1 MSDHAVGDNDQ
12 VFVSRCGSVSCMETV
27 VETTTYK
34 QHPIPQPKITIKL
47 KNEKI
52 VISPRK
58 SSPSTSSNN
67 DERTSDKIKMS
78 INNNK
83 YNEDFANNDN
93 NNDDDE
99 ETEKSGTMEMTCIKK
114 IKLQRKS
121 SSYSIDEES
130 NKAKELE
137 STIIKEVPDTAGD
150 RMFQEAEAFNLL
162 EAFFKSNPHLETKLS
177 NENVSMIASDEEE
190 HLPLEDFTIKLQS
203 FEELENDVFKGLDIF
218 DKVGEIEN
226 KFAAEEEVC
235 ILESNIHL
243 GLRNPKTKSNKKPA
257 GVKVL
262 YDCKICEKVLMSKW
276 ELIEHESSHKK
287 EFVCEICSRSFRKE
301 IHLNAH
307 MDIHTCSKCGIIG
320 KLKLNKKCNLC
331 QIKALD
337 KKSKGQFKSS
347 RDEKSWKCRREAI
360 KNLGKLLMK
369 RRSFYYPKI

>member
-1 MSDHAVGDNDQ
+1 
-12 VFVSRCGSVSCMETV
+12 
-27 VETTTYK
+27 
-34 QHPIPQPKITIKL
+34 
-47 KNEKI
+47 
-52 VISPRK
+52 
-58 SSPSTSSNN
+58 
-67 DERTSDKIKMS
+67 
-78 INNNK
+78 
-83 YNEDFANNDN
+83 
-93 NNDDDE
+93 
-99 ETEKSGTMEMTCIKK
+99 
-114 IKLQRKS
+114 
-121 SSYSIDEES
+121 
-130 NKAKELE
+130 
-137 STIIKEVPDTAGD
+137 
-150 RMFQEAEAFNLL
+150 MFQEAEAFNLL

>member
-1 MSDHAVGDNDQ
+1 MSDHAVGDDDQ

-52 VISPRK
+52 VISPPK
-58 SSPSTSSNN
+58 SSPSTSGNN
-67 DERTSDKIKMS
+67 EERTSVKMKMS

-99 ETEKSGTMEMTCIKK
+99 EVEKSGTMKMTCIKK

-121 SSYSIDEES
+121 SSYSNDEES
-130 NKAKELE
+130 NEAKELE
-137 STIIKEVPDTAGD
+137 STLIKEVPDTAGD
-150 RMFQEAEAFNLL
+150 RMIQEAEAFDLL
-162 EAFFKSNPHLETKLS
+162 EAFFKSNPHLETTLS
-177 NENVSMIASDEEE
+177 NENVSMIASASED
-190 HLPLEDFTIKLQS
+190 HLTLEDFTIKLQS

-235 ILESNIHL
+235 ILEPNIHL
-243 GLRNPKTKSNKKPA
+243 GFRNPKTKSNKKPA

-276 ELIEHESSHKK
+276 ELVEHESSHKK
-287 EFVCEICSRSFRKE
+287 EFVCEVCSRSFRKE

-307 MDIHTCSKCGIIG
+307 MDIHTCSKCGILG

-331 QIKALD
+331 QIKSLD

-347 RDEKSWKCRREAI
+347 RDEKSLKCRREAI
-360 KNLGKLLMK
+360 RNLGKLLIK
-369 RRSFYYPKI
+369 RRSFYHPKI